1 MKRTLERLDVLA
13 LRGHE
18 DVEVL
23 GESGQPVHVDGHGA
37 EDAVADTLPLQ
48 RPEHPDH
55 GRVLPSTI
63 EGGTDSAPE
72 DEAGRGHGDL
82 RPRDEAAAEAAAG

>member
-1 MKRTLERLDVLA
+1 MKRALEGLDALA

-18 DVEVL
+18 DVEIL

-37 EDAVADTLPLQ
+37 EDGVADTLPLQ

-55 GRVLPSTI
+55 GIGLHRPQ
-63 EGGTDSAPE
+63 DSGFWAE
-72 DEAGRGHGDL
+72 VDL
-82 RPRDEAAAEAAAG
+82 RSR